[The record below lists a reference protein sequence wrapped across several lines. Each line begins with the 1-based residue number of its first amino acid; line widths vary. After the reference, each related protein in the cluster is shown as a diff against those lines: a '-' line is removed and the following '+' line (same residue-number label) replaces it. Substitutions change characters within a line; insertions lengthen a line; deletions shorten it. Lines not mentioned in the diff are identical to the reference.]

1 MNTKK
6 KRWIM
11 QSCGNTTFTA
21 PAVLIDI
28 YDEQLCR
35 YGFHDKVEAL
45 IYLAIGLW
53 NEEHG
58 IKNSWFVRDILS
70 RATPERSPALSCLP
84 RVYRGLVLAD
94 EEKGKLLS
102 LSRYHY
108 LSNLMNTV
116 LEAFLAAKSREKRL
130 LRKEMHAKFMRETT
144 NAYYLQTYISNE
156 QYDQLH
162 RMARRNGLTFVG
174 MIRIAIN
181 AVLST
186 EGLIPETWLVPF
198 EVQDAIQSHLR
209 IEGFT
214 LHRFRRDVAAHVS
227 IGSDMHSEAICR
239 LIRQYA
245 IPGTT
250 EFLRRVLL
258 FLLNSKDI
266 PDLRVPD
273 EPEEPE
279 NVYFDD
285 NETYTNNRL
294 SHKDFVRSIYQ

>member
-1 MNTKK
+1 
-6 KRWIM
+6 M

-21 PAVLIDI
+21 PVVLTDI
-28 YDEQLCR
+28 YDEQLYK
-35 YGFHDKVEAL
+35 YGFRDKTEAL

-84 RVYRGLVLAD
+84 RIYRGLVLAD

-130 LRKEMHAKFMRETT
+130 LRKEMHAQFVSEITH
-144 NAYYLQTYISNE
+144 AHYLQTYVSND

-162 RMARRNGLTFVG
+162 RMARRNGLTFAG
-174 MIRIAIN
+174 MIRAAIN

-186 EGLIPETWLVPF
+186 TVFISCVRMGQKEI
-198 EVQDAIQSHLR
+198 VQDVVLFLSLMAKNVTSCFVTVLYR
-209 IEGFT
+209 
-214 LHRFRRDVAAHVS
+214 VS
-227 IGSDMHSEAICR
+227 I
-239 LIRQYA
+239 
-245 IPGTT
+245 
-250 EFLRRVLL
+250 
-258 FLLNSKDI
+258 
-266 PDLRVPD
+266 
-273 EPEEPE
+273 
-279 NVYFDD
+279 
-285 NETYTNNRL
+285 
-294 SHKDFVRSIYQ
+294 